1 MDGLAKGVWSMER
14 KKLPV
19 GIDSFEK
26 LRREAFYYVDKTGLI
41 IDLLN
46 NWGEVNL
53 FTRPRRFGKTLNM
66 SMLKSFFEIGA
77 DRTLF
82 DGLSISKETALC
94 EAYMGRFPVVFV
106 SLKGVDGLTFE
117 DAYGM
122 LRRVLRSEVF
132 RLSFLAE
139 SKKVLDKEK
148 AAFERFLN
156 EQDTLD
162 DVQESLKM
170 LSSLLYQHYGQKAI
184 LLIDEYDVPLDK
196 AFQHGY
202 YKEMVALIRSLF
214 GQALKTN
221 DFLQFAVLTGC
232 LRVSKESIFTG
243 LNNFKV
249 LSITDSRFDEHFG
262 FTDAEVKTL
271 LDDYSLTAHYGE
283 TKEWYDGYRFGSVD
297 VYCPWD
303 VINHVDRLCGEPNA
317 EPQAYWINTSGN
329 DLVRRFVDK
338 ADKTTQDEIERLIA
352 GEAIE
357 KAVRLELTYNE
368 IDNSI
373 DNLWSVLFTTG
384 YLTQAGKVERS
395 VYKLIIPNREV
406 REVFIL
412 QIQEWFKETV
422 VHDEKPM
429 QAFCQAFL
437 DGNAE
442 EIQKRL
448 TVILGKMISILDT
461 KAKDDQKENFY
472 HGLLLGLLR
481 SEPSWL
487 ILSNVESGD
496 GFSDILIEPED
507 LDAGIVIEVKYSPT
521 LAGMESTCA
530 TALEQIKSKR
540 YDERL
545 RNEGRENVTAFGI
558 AFCKKRCRVV
568 FEKL

>member
-1 MDGLAKGVWSMER
+1 MESR
-14 KKLPV
+14 KLPV
-19 GIDSFEK
+19 GIENFEEI
-26 LRREAFYYVDKTGLI
+26 RTEGFYYVDKTGLI
-41 IDLLN
+41 RDLLN
-46 NWGEVNL
+46 NWGKVNL
-53 FTRPRRFGKTLNM
+53 FTRPRRFDKTLNM

-82 DGLSISKETALC
+82 DGLAISKETALC
-94 EAYMGRFPVVFV
+94 EAYMGKFPVVFV

-122 LRRVLRSEVF
+122 LRCILRSEVF

-202 YKEMVALIRSLF
+202 YKEMVALIRGLF

-271 LDDYSLTAHYGE
+271 LDDYNLTAHYGE

-338 ADKTTQDEIERLIA
+338 ADKTTQGEIERLIA

-368 IDNSI
+368 IGNSI

-422 VHDEKPM
+422 VQDEKPM

-481 SEPSWL
+481 SEPNWL
-487 ILSNVESGD
+487 ILSNAESGD

-507 LDAGIVIEVKYSPT
+507 PDAGIVIEVKYSPT
-521 LAGMESTCA
+521 LAGMESVCEA
-530 TALEQIKSKR
+530 AMNQIKEKR

-545 RNEGRENVTAFGI
+545 RNEGREHITAFGI
-558 AFCKKRCRVV
+558 AFCKKRCKVS
-568 FEKL
+568 FETLY